1 MIATLSAYSHLHTG
15 LMQFSIEHLTTVEWN
30 LGQYSKIESDRKIR
44 NMKYQAG
51 QRTEAGDA
59 LTRVANEVRR

>member
-1 MIATLSAYSHLHTG
+1 
-15 LMQFSIEHLTTVEWN
+15 MQFSIEHLTTVEWN